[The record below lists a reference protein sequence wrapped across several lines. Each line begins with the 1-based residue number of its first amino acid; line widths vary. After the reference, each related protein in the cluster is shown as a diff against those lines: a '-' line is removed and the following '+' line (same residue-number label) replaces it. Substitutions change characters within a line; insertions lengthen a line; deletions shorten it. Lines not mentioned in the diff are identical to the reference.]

1 MFTSRITPETTWGL
15 EMTDAAE
22 RSVEA
27 STLASGT
34 AEPMA
39 ARVVVPKADSHTEI
53 VDVFGRRLQ
62 YKYVVAIVYVTALF
76 LDILDTTIVNVAI
89 PKLGQVFHSGKAE
102 WVVLGYTVSL
112 AVWIPASGWLGDK
125 LGTKRVFLFALTAF
139 TAGSLLCSLAGSM
152 GQLILFRVLQGVGGG
167 MLTPVGI
174 AMLYRAFPPSERAKA
189 AMIVMIPALCAPAA
203 GPVLGGLLVTHA
215 SWNWIFLIN
224 VPIGIAAFFFGWK
237 NLREHKEEG
246 VGSFDVPGF
255 LLSAAALAL
264 IVFALSDGPSA
275 GWGSRTVLTSATVG
289 VICAIG
295 MVYAELHVAR
305 PMLDLRLLGN
315 RLFRTC
321 NIVGLISMASFL
333 GLTFVMPLYLQL
345 LRGQNALTSGL
356 TTFPQAFGIMISSL
370 VAGRIYRKIGPRRLM
385 SGGLFA
391 AGLTI
396 ATFTQI
402 GLDTDL
408 WTIRILMFLRGLCMG
423 FAFVP
428 MQAASY
434 ATISP
439 ANTGRASSIF
449 STQRQIGV
457 SFGVA
462 ILASILT
469 AHMALDRR
477 PSSVDEIN
485 RALTGFHWA
494 FGVAVAFA
502 FLAAFAALFIRDS
515 EAEGTMHPRMAVA
528 R

>member
-1 MFTSRITPETTWGL
+1 
-15 EMTDAAE
+15 MTDAAE
-22 RSVEA
+22 RTVEGD
-27 STLASGT
+27 TLATGT
-34 AEPMA
+34 AEPFA
-39 ARVVVPKADSHTEI
+39 ADVTVPHPDVHSEL
-53 VDVFGRRLQ
+53 VSVFGRRVQ

-89 PKLGQVFHSGKAE
+89 PKLGEVFHSGKAE

-112 AVWIPASGWLGDK
+112 AVWIPASGWLGDRF
-125 LGTKRVFLFALTAF
+125 GTKRVFLFALTAF
-139 TAGSLLCSLAGSM
+139 TIGSLLCSLSTSM

-174 AMLYRAFPPSERAKA
+174 AMLYRAFPPAERAKA

-215 SWNWIFLIN
+215 SWHWIFLIN
-224 VPIGIAAFFFGWK
+224 VPIGIVAFVFGWK
-237 NLREHKEEG
+237 NLRDHKEESTG
-246 VGSFDVPGF
+246 RFDVPGF
-255 LLSAAALAL
+255 LFSAAALAL

-275 GWGSRTVLTSATVG
+275 GWGSTPVVTTAVLGVVCAVG
-289 VICAIG
+289 L
-295 MVYAELHVAR
+295 VYTELHVKR
-305 PMLDLRLLGN
+305 PMLDLRLLSN
-315 RLFRTC
+315 RLFRDC

-345 LRGQNALTSGL
+345 LRGQDALTSGL

-385 SGGLFA
+385 FGGLFA

-402 GLDTDL
+402 DTSTSL

-423 FAFVP
+423 YAFVP

-439 ANTGRASSIF
+439 ADTGRASSIF

-457 SFGVA
+457 SLGVA

-469 AHMALDRR
+469 AHMALDRLPR
-477 PSSVDEIN
+477 PDEVE

-494 FGVAVAFA
+494 FGAAVGFA

-515 EAEGTMHPRMAVA
+515 EAAGTMQAKPATADH
-528 R
+528 

>member
-1 MFTSRITPETTWGL
+1 
-15 EMTDAAE
+15 
-22 RSVEA
+22 
-27 STLASGT
+27 
-34 AEPMA
+34 
-39 ARVVVPKADSHTEI
+39 
-53 VDVFGRRLQ
+53 
-62 YKYVVAIVYVTALF
+62 
-76 LDILDTTIVNVAI
+76 
-89 PKLGQVFHSGKAE
+89 
-102 WVVLGYTVSL
+102 
-112 AVWIPASGWLGDK
+112 
-125 LGTKRVFLFALTAF
+125 
-139 TAGSLLCSLAGSM
+139 
-152 GQLILFRVLQGVGGG
+152 

-215 SWNWIFLIN
+215 SWHWIFLIN
-224 VPIGIAAFFFGWK
+224 VPIGIAAFAFGWK
-237 NLREHKEEG
+237 NLRDHKEEG

-275 GWGSRTVLTSATVG
+275 GWGSRTVLTSATIG
-289 VICAIG
+289 VLCAIG

-370 VAGRIYRKIGPRRLM
+370 VAGRIYRMIGPRRLM
-385 SGGLFA
+385 SGGLFT

-449 STQRQIGV
+449 STQRQIGI

-515 EAEGTMHPRMAVA
+515 EAEGTMHPKMAAA

>member
-1 MFTSRITPETTWGL
+1 
-15 EMTDAAE
+15 MTDSAE
-22 RSVEA
+22 RTVDA
-27 STLASGT
+27 GTLAAATADPIATDPGL
-34 AEPMA
+34 AEPIA
-39 ARVVVPKADSHTEI
+39 AKLIPSDTVVPELDSHNEI
-53 VDVFGRRLQ
+53 VDVLGRQLQ

-89 PKLGQVFHSGKAE
+89 PKLGEVFHSGKAE

-112 AVWIPASGWLGDK
+112 AVWIPASGWLGDRF
-125 LGTKRVFLFALTAF
+125 GTKKIFLFALTAF
-139 TAGSLLCSLAGSM
+139 TMGSLLCSLSQSM

-174 AMLYRAFPPSERAKA
+174 AMLYRAFPPAERAKA

-215 SWNWIFLIN
+215 SWHWIFLIN
-224 VPIGIAAFFFGWK
+224 VPIGIVAFFFGWK
-237 NLREHKEEG
+237 NLRDHKEKS
-246 VGSFDVPGF
+246 VGSFDLPGF
-255 LLSAAALAL
+255 LLSAGALSL
-264 IVFALSDGPSA
+264 IVFALSDGPEA
-275 GWGSRTVLTSATVG
+275 GWASPPVLITAAVG
-289 VICAIG
+289 AVCAFA
-295 MVYAELHVAR
+295 MVYAELHIR
-305 PMLDLRLLGN
+305 YPMLDLRLLIHN
-315 RLFRTC
+315 RLFRMC

-385 SGGLFA
+385 AGGLFA

-396 ATFTQI
+396 ATFTRI
-402 GLDTDL
+402 GLDTSL

-423 FAFVP
+423 YAFVP

-434 ATISP
+434 ATIKP
-439 ANTGRASSIF
+439 ADTGRASSIF

-457 SFGVA
+457 SLGVA

-469 AHMALDRR
+469 AHMALDRLPR
-477 PSSVDEIN
+477 PDEVN

-494 FGVAVAFA
+494 FGAAVGFA

-515 EAEGTMHPRMAVA
+515 EAEGTMHPKRT
-528 R
+528 